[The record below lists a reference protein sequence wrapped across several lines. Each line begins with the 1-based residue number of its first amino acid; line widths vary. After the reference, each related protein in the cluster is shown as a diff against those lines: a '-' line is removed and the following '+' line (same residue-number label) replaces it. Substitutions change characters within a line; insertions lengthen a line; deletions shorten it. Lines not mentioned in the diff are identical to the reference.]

1 LKTTEIQCINCAM
14 RCEMEV
20 LHEGDTLHEVQ
31 WNNCRRGE
39 AYAIARMDLPRRMVN
54 THLPVRGGVFANVP
68 VRSLEPIEE
77 DSLDGLL
84 GMLSGLELT
93 APLTAG
99 DVVEISGVSFRVMES
114 VAAKK

>member
-1 LKTTEIQCINCAM
+1 MKTTEIQCINCAM

-39 AYAIARMDLPRRMVN
+39 AYAISRMNLPRRMVN
-54 THLPVRGGVFANVP
+54 THLPVRGGVFANVS
-68 VRSLEPIEE
+68 VRSIEPLEE
-77 DSLDGLL
+77 DRLDGIL
-84 GMLSGLELT
+84 GMLSGQELE

-99 DVVEISGVSFRVMES
+99 DVVEVVGVSFRVRES